1 MADAFEPPRRGR
13 DQEHP
18 AAVALV
24 DPALDRIKGEANK
37 RDVPYQSPIKMRL
50 SEKVGWPTCDI

>member
-1 MADAFEPPRRGR
+1 MADAFEPPRR

-18 AAVALV
+18 AAAALV

-37 RDVPYQSPIKMRL
+37 RDVPYQSLIKMWL